1 MQPSLLCHGVST
13 LICACKFASLF
24 SSLSIVPPWACSLS
38 LPSPL
43 LAYAEA
49 VLYTRYLPTSTNQIP
64 AMPQGIAPEYNS
76 DEIGFTN
83 REPVSL
89 SIQYPDMPNMPDG
102 DDESTPAADFGEDV
116 DTSTSSDKTTHT
128 TPLRNDPVALLGS
141 RQLPE
146 FPAFMQRLNES
157 NLPQKALDY
166 FKSLGHMILQVSRLL
181 FPPAG
186 SLSVTR
192 EDLQEASNICRA
204 MVSLLK
210 SSCQRVND
218 QIDNVTY
225 ILTLAPFTVQPA
237 PEDLWANY
245 TQMAELIIE

>member
-1 MQPSLLCHGVST
+1 MQPSLLCHGSST
-13 LICACKFASLF
+13 LICTCKFASLF
-24 SSLSIVPPWACSLS
+24 PSLSIVPPWAYSPS
-38 LPSPL
+38 LPYPL

-49 VLYTRYLPTSTNQIP
+49 VLYSRYLPTSPNQIP
-64 AMPQGIAPEYNS
+64 AMPQGITPEYNS

-83 REPVSL
+83 QELVPL
-89 SIQYPDMPNMPDG
+89 FIQDSDTPEMPDG
-102 DDESTPAADFGEDV
+102 NDESTPTSDFREDADA
-116 DTSTSSDKTTHT
+116 STLSGTTTHT

-157 NLPQKALDY
+157 NLPPKALDY
-166 FKSLGHMILQVSRLL
+166 FKSLGYMILQVSWLL
-181 FPPAG
+181 FPPTG

-192 EDLQEASNICRA
+192 KDLQEARNICRA

-245 TQMAELIIE
+245 MQMAELIIE